1 MAAIADADVS
11 IDTSGNI
18 RWTGAA
24 TTNRHTVL
32 EFIQWLMLKQD
43 DGQASG
49 DDILDITVE
58 TPFNRSTDQIVALNW
73 PFNIDDTF
81 ATHLYDGSVEQ
92 ALDANNALGERWSGL
107 EVLGPYEAGSYMIL
121 QAGRVLPAFWGT
133 GINAPGGGSLVFS
146 RHLVKSYEG
155 GVKIDGGKITVLA
168 RVLSD
173 QYRRF
178 PVTLGTANSTA
189 AIGNGA
195 DIFNTTADTTIAGW
209 TSIVNTEGFQELNID
224 ATGAAGQEFYSQWDI
239 GSQTINNT
247 YERAKWITQDAHE
260 ADATAGPPTGAD
272 FVIENGTIVGQAQ
285 SFIPLTG
292 GEHLTEARANIKI
305 LADAGA
311 LTGNVY
317 AELWDSD
324 DLGTPEPTGGAL
336 ARSENIPVSAF
347 TTTYEETIFRFN
359 RKDPTGV
366 ITTQQTGLALDNAEY
381 FIVFRHDEGD
391 ASNNLSLQG
400 QSTSSDATQSQ
411 ADDTGAVW
419 TGSLTDDIYVQ
430 VKSSPEIH
438 GITGETFEGISVE
451 VPYSAEGAAPV
462 AEDDIA
468 FWGTRIATD
477 TYSGTFIE
485 GEHVRIFANAGTTVK
500 NGGQLLYDDAA
511 GVMVIALD
519 NITGNLAVNDDI
531 VGVTSGAT
539 VNLTGS
545 IVDDTLAG
553 GTGLVLAIDD
563 NGTTGEVYLQ
573 LISGSNPVSGSR
585 IFAPGQVANYVDAT
599 TTINTRTLI
608 PEFIGTSTGS
618 NIIGAYGIGFDPDD
632 VGESD
637 LFLSLDN
644 TSRQPPNNQTF
655 TVSGLVGTEDR
666 VLVTPRTGTAIDRG
680 QWTLATAL
688 SGAATTS
695 IVITTGTESLST
707 GEIPPDVPKIG
718 TTAAS
723 NVRLRV
729 QQDDGIYRTV
739 PYTTW
744 DTVTFGCTAQD
755 FSGGTSA
762 STDNNVFVAFIDV
775 LATTDTESY
784 TATYVTTRPLFVR
797 VRDGGGTPIK
807 TFESNSANFKA
818 TAQTVAATRTPDA

>member
-1 MAAIADADVS
+1 MAAISDADVS

-58 TPFNRSTDQIVALNW
+58 TPFNRSTDQIVSLNW

-107 EVLGPYEAGSYMIL
+107 EVLGPFEAGSYMIL
-121 QAGRVLPAFWGT
+121 QAGKILPAFWGT

-155 GVKIDGGKITVLA
+155 GAKIDGGKITVLA

-178 PVTLGTANSTA
+178 PVTLGTANSVA

-209 TSIVNTEGFQELNID
+209 TSITNTEGFQELNID
-224 ATGAAGQEFYSQWDI
+224 GTGAAGQEYYSQWNI
-239 GSQTINNT
+239 GTQTINQT
-247 YERAKWITQDAHE
+247 YERTKWITQDAHE
-260 ADATAGPPTGAD
+260 ADATSGAVTGTNY
-272 FVIENGTIVGQAQ
+272 VVENGTILGQAQ

-292 GEHLTEARANIKI
+292 TEFLTEARWQIKI
-305 LADAGA
+305 GAGTP
-311 LTGNVY
+311 TGTLY
-317 AELWDSD
+317 CELWDSD
-324 DLGTPEPTGGAL
+324 DASPGVPTGGAL
-336 ARSENIPVSAF
+336 ARSEDVLASAIASNSV
-347 TTTYEETIFRFN
+347 YQEVIFRFN
-359 RKDPTGV
+359 DKDPTGV
-366 ITTQQTGLALDNAEY
+366 ISAQATQLDLGNAEY
-381 FIVFRHDEGD
+381 YIVLRHDAGD
-391 ASNNLSLQG
+391 GSNYFHVDGSA
-400 QSTSSDATQSQ
+400 TSVDATQDR
-411 ADDTGAVW
+411 AEDTGTWA
-419 TGSLTDDIYVQ
+419 GSATTDLNLI
-430 VKSSPEIH
+430 VKSSPSIH
-438 GITGETFEGISVE
+438 GIAGERFEGISLEANFTTEGGTGLVE
-451 VPYSAEGAAPV
+451 DQIVM
-462 AEDDIA
+462 
-468 FWGTRIATD
+468 WGTQIATD
-477 TYSGTFIE
+477 TYGGTFIE
-485 GEHVRIFANAGTTVK
+485 GEHVRIFANGGSTVK

-511 GVMVIALD
+511 GVMVISLD
-519 NITGNLAVNDDI
+519 DISGNLAVNDDI

-545 IVDDTLAG
+545 IVNDTLAG
-553 GTGLVLAIDD
+553 GTGLLLALDD
-563 NGTTGEVYLQ
+563 NGTTGEVYIQ
-573 LISGSNPVSGSR
+573 LITGSNPVNTSR
-585 IFAPGQVANYVDAT
+585 VYAPGQVANYVDIGAT
-599 TTINTRTLI
+599 LNTRTLI
-608 PEFIGTSTGS
+608 PEFLGTSTGS
-618 NIIGAYGIGFDPDD
+618 NIIGAYGIGFDPND
-632 VGESD
+632 VGSSD
-637 LFLSLDN
+637 LFRSLDDS
-644 TSRQPPNNQTF
+644 TRQPPNNQTF

-666 VLVTPRTGTAIDRG
+666 VLVGPRNGTSLRRD
-680 QWTLATAL
+680 QWALATAL
-688 SGAATTS
+688 SGAAETS

-707 GEIPPDVPKIG
+707 NEIPPDIPKIG

-729 QQDDGIYRTV
+729 QKDDGIYRSV

-744 DTVTFGCTAQD
+744 TTATFGTTAQD
-755 FSGGTSA
+755 WSGGSSA

-784 TATYVTTRPLFVR
+784 TAQYVTTRPLFVR

-807 TFESNSANFKA
+807 TFESDSANFKA
-818 TAQTVAATRTPDA
+818 TAQTVAATRTADA